1 MASLFNRERTA
12 AEHCSDIPVAHFVA
26 NRSTQNKTCGERVVD
41 TPYLSP
47 TMTARVTNSL
57 VDLRSGSTGLPGGS
71 VPVKP
76 RRAVIRVSWELN
88 EVVERLLQRFPDVQE
103 ERVRS
108 VVTNAYETS
117 SATRSATSYRS
128 LSSAFAGVGLGRSV
142 PVAPA
147 NG

>member
-76 RRAVIRVSWELN
+76 SRAVIRVSWELN

-108 VVTNAYETS
+108 VVTKAHEAFVGNPIRDFVPVFVE
-117 SATRSATSYRS
+117 RSAR
-128 LSSAFAGVGLGRSV
+128 VGLSRSV
-142 PVAPA
+142 PVAPE
-147 NG
+147 ND